1 MKITELVKEENVKQ
15 NKEAE
20 NAESDK
26 RFEIKLFKFIEA
38 NEQYAHLILDHPHVV
53 KICESLDAH
62 IILSTLEFYTMN
74 PKTLE

>member
-1 MKITELVKEENVKQ
+1 MKITELVKEESVKQ
-15 NKEAE
+15 NEEAE
-20 NAESDK
+20 NAKSDK
-26 RFEIKLFKFIEA
+26 RFEIKLFKLIEA
-38 NEQYAHLILDHPHVV
+38 NEQYAHFILDHPHVV